1 VKKTWFSVGQILFT
15 LVVVAIA
22 AFVLWRLVAY
32 YMFAPWTRDGHVR
45 ADVVQVA
52 PDVGGLIVD
61 VKVVDSQPVK
71 AGQVLFV
78 IDQARY
84 ALTLRQAQASALQ
97 RHATLDQARREDARN
112 RTLGDLVAREITEE
126 SRSRVQQAEAMLADS
141 DVAIDTARL
150 NLQRTMV
157 VSPVDGYLND
167 RAPRVG
173 EFVTAGRSVLSVV
186 DLHSF
191 RVDGYFEET
200 KLHGIDIGQPVDIK
214 VMGESQVL
222 RGHVQSIVA
231 GIEDRDRSQGSNLLP
246 NVNPAFSW
254 VRLAQRIPVRIALDE
269 VPVDFR
275 MIAGRTATVSVRDLS
290 PMRKSNAAAEGASG
304 VVGTSDASPAAGSSG
319 AAGAS
324 GASNAANATNA
335 ANVASAAAL
344 ASAPAN
350 ASSVVPV
357 TTGVAASKRAGG
369 ASQ

>member
-1 VKKTWFSVGQILFT
+1 VKKTWFSIGQILFT

-22 AFVLWRLVAY
+22 AFVLWRLVGY

-61 VKVVDSQPVK
+61 VKVVDNQPVK

-84 ALTLRQAQASALQ
+84 ALSLRQAQATALQ
-97 RHATLDQARREDARN
+97 RRATLDQARREDARN

-126 SRSRVQQAEAMLADS
+126 SRSRVQQAEAALADAE
-141 DVAIDTARL
+141 VAIDTARL
-150 NLQRTMV
+150 NLQRTTI

-167 RAPRVG
+167 RAPRTG

-200 KLHGIDIGQPVDIK
+200 KLRGIDIGQAVDIK
-214 VMGESQVL
+214 VMGEPAIL

-231 GIEDRDRSQGSNLLP
+231 GIEDRDRVQGSNLLP

-269 VPVDFR
+269 VPADFR
-275 MIAGRTATVSVRDLS
+275 MIAGRTATVSVRDLTPTGNTRADGAS
-290 PMRKSNAAAEGASG
+290 SASAASASASASASAPATASG
-304 VVGTSDASPAAGSSG
+304 VVP
-319 AAGAS
+319 
-324 GASNAANATNA
+324 
-335 ANVASAAAL
+335 VA
-344 ASAPAN
+344 
-350 ASSVVPV
+350 
-357 TTGVAASKRAGG
+357 TGVAASAPA
-369 ASQ
+369 ASK